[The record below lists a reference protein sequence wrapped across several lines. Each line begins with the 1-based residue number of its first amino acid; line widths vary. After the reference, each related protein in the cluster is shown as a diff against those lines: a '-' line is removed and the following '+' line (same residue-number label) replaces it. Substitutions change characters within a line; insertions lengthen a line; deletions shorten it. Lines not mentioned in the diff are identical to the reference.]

1 MDFLANLKTAGST
14 DVLTVAQAL
23 KQAQGEISG
32 TTVTPPASL
41 AVSAVNATPSSDTT
55 ASINWLSNL
64 AANSQVKFGL
74 DATYG
79 STSTLDTTLVTTH
92 QINLTGLTAGTTY
105 HYQVLSVDGSGNTV
119 QSSDMTFLTL
129 LAGAPGDINR
139 NGRVDDDDATLMYA
153 NWGQTGVNVVGDITH
168 DGVVNDNDA
177 TVMYANWSK

>member
-1 MDFLANLKTAGST
+1 
-14 DVLTVAQAL
+14 
-23 KQAQGEISG
+23 
-32 TTVTPPASL
+32 
-41 AVSAVNATPSSDTT
+41 
-55 ASINWLSNL
+55 
-64 AANSQVKFGL
+64 VKFGL